1 MMLTITTIIMKT
13 MLSPDLDE
21 KIQLIPQKWDILDVL
36 FGCDALVLARLSHGY
51 WLTGC
56 PEDWKVHNHSCYY
69 WTAERSS
76 NLNDAQDKCK
86 NMSAKLPI
94 VKSDSLNNFIRT
106 VGRLWVW
113 LGMKRKNG
121 KMVWFDNT
129 PAEPSD
135 GALYSKW
142 KNGEPSN
149 NGNEDCAFLNIGT
162 GEWNDEKC
170 DHGGKPGP
178 YVLCQK

>member
-1 MMLTITTIIMKT
+1 
-13 MLSPDLDE
+13 
-21 KIQLIPQKWDILDVL
+21 
-36 FGCDALVLARLSHGY
+36 
-51 WLTGC
+51 
-56 PEDWKVHNHSCYY
+56 
-69 WTAERSS
+69 
-76 NLNDAQDKCK
+76 
-86 NMSAKLPI
+86 MSAKLPI

-170 DHGGKPGP
+170 DYGGKPGP